1 MRTGPGRSSSRSS
14 VRFCVGCINSRTVCP
29 NKYGIWAMTSRSSLL
44 ISRRVCTLSRVYF
57 IKTHLTQK
65 KKHGTPKKAYFWII
79 RKIGN
84 IFEFKALY

>member
-1 MRTGPGRSSSRSS
+1 
-14 VRFCVGCINSRTVCP
+14 
-29 NKYGIWAMTSRSSLL
+29 MTSRSSLL
-44 ISRRVCTLSRVYF
+44 ISSRVCTLSRVYF

-84 IFEFKALY
+84 ILSLKHYINFRINCRIFALAFNIKIKKS